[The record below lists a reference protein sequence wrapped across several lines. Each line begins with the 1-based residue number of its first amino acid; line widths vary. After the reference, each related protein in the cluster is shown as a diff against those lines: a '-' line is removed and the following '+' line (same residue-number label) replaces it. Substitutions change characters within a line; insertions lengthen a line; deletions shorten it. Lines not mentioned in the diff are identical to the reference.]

1 MAAASASTKEKR
13 FQWNKGDKI
22 ENLIRCLG
30 NYKAQMEYKNVDFN
44 TDKVKQYE
52 AVREAMARI
61 YEEEP
66 TFFGP
71 PVITPMPA
79 PLDQVDEGEM
89 AEIQKRQ
96 KIDKELIKKGY
107 TRVQE
112 KLKEIRQNF
121 AIAVTSGSRSGSG
134 KIVLEYF
141 DQLKQIWGGSPS
153 TEPLSCG
160 VGTDDF
166 TDSNENE
173 STLHTQLESDDADNE
188 ELARSSSSH
197 SERANMLSSEGES
210 PSGSDGKKSC
220 KGKKR
225 ASSNP
230 VPKLIDNKRKNLKH

>member
-1 MAAASASTKEKR
+1 
-13 FQWNKGDKI
+13 
-22 ENLIRCLG
+22 
-30 NYKAQMEYKNVDFN
+30 MEHNNIDFN
-44 TDKVKQYE
+44 TDKVKQCE
-52 AVREAMARI
+52 AVREAVACI
-61 YEEEP
+61 YEEDL

-71 PVITPMPA
+71 PVITPMTTPV
-79 PLDQVDEGEM
+79 DQVDEKGD
-89 AEIQKRQ
+89 AEIQRRQ

-107 TRVQE
+107 TPVQE

-197 SERANMLSSEGES
+197 SERAYMLSSEGES

-220 KGKKR
+220 KG
-225 ASSNP
+225 N
-230 VPKLIDNKRKNLKH
+230 